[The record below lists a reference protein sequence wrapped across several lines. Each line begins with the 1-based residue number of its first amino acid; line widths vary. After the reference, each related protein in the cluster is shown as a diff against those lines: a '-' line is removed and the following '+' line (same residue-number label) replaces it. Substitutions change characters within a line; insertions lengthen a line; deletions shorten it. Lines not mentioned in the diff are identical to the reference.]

1 MASPEDHQRSG
12 DLLVPSLVH
21 QLLCWVGI
29 GLLGLEGVENS
40 DALLHLPVVYCVD
53 SVERPGSGSSATSS
67 GSFDQHVGNPGVI
80 LHLPVTYCIYYAEPP
95 GFPGSCSGP
104 VDSLD
109 RS

>member
-40 DALLHLPVVYCVD
+40 DALLHLPVVYC
-53 SVERPGSGSSATSS
+53 
-67 GSFDQHVGNPGVI
+67 
-80 LHLPVTYCIYYAEPP
+80 IYYAKTP
-95 GFPGSCSGP
+95 GFPGSCFDP
-104 VDSLD
+104 VEQTLGVLLADGG
-109 RS
+109 